1 MMSHLWQLDLFTCW
15 FPSSVELKL
24 LISVDSNRL
33 AKQRQATAWVFW
45 GRATWKDCLSLTLAV
60 IGNIQSHFDSSDRW
74 QFLIKL
80 TICSFWS
87 FTFIFLCFRKWSGNF
102 YRKDN
107 SHHLLLPPFNWQKQ
121 NHQAVQLPISTTSP
135 DFFHFQLSLPFLS
148 YCCKLQLAL
157 EVNNVT

>member
-1 MMSHLWQLDLFTCW
+1 MMSHLWLLDLFTCW

-60 IGNIQSHFDSSDRW
+60 IGNIHSHFDSSDRW

-107 SHHLLLPPFNWQKQ
+107 SHHLLLPPL
-121 NHQAVQLPISTTSP
+121 QLTKTKSSSRAASNLNN
-135 DFFHFQLSLPFLS
+135 FARLLSLSVIAPL
-148 YCCKLQLAL
+148 LILL
-157 EVNNVT
+157 L